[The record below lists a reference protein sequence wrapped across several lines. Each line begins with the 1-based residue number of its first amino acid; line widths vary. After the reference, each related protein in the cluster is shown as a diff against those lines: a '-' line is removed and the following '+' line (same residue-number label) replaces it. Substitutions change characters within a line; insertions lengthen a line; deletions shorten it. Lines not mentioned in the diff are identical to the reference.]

1 MQEFSVAELSK
12 ILTALFKE
20 AFPEMIAVTGEVGD
34 LSRQNASGH
43 IYFNLKDGDYNISA
57 TYFKFYQNSASFIP
71 KNGDKVKVIGELKTY
86 DKQSKYQINVRKIEY
101 DSEGLLWKQYEETK
115 KKLELEG
122 LFREERKRPIPQYPY
137 RVAVLTSVTGAVIRD
152 FIVTTNNEKGK
163 CLIEVWNIPVQNIEN
178 AALIAKT
185 IEKAG
190 KYTERYDV
198 IVVMRGGG
206 SMEDLSVFN
215 QEVIARAVVNSKV
228 PVVSAV
234 GHETDYTI
242 IDFAA
247 DKRAATP
254 TAAAIMLSSYYKAA
268 VNDVDKF
275 RSNIYRHM
283 ENVLQKYA
291 QYIDYMNVKLENKSP
306 HMKINKLYQKL
317 IQYEKILENTI
328 NKKLYNIKTNLLKI
342 ENTIKT
348 YNPNNKLENYK
359 LRIKNSQKH
368 LYAAIIHNLEKKH
381 NQINGLHNN
390 ILSNNPLKLQE
401 TYYYKLDTY
410 FNSLCRIICNIP
422 VGYKNIIEKHEKSL
436 EQHIINY
443 LFNKNADLSQLE
455 SKLSL
460 LDPKNVMERGYAL
473 ITQEEKVVSSIED
486 IHLNASLKI
495 HLKDGNIY
503 ALPEKISKDN
513 NKIDTEK
520 EENIV
525 K

>member
-1 MQEFSVAELSK
+1 MQEFSVKEISQILSS
-12 ILTALFKE
+12 ILKN
-20 AFPEMIAVTGEVGD
+20 AFPEMVAVTGEISQV
-34 LSRQNASGH
+34 SKQNSSGH
-43 IYFNLKDGDYNISA
+43 IYFTLKEGESTLNA
-57 TYFKFYQNSASFIP
+57 TYFKYYHASNNFMP
-71 KNGDKVKVIGELKTY
+71 KLGDKVKVYGDIKTY
-86 DKQSKYQINVRKIEY
+86 DKSSSYQINVKKIEY
-101 DSEGLLWKQYEETK
+101 DSEGLLWKQFEEMK
-115 KKLELEG
+115 KKLFAEG
-122 LFREERKRPIPQYPY
+122 LFDESRKRPIPKYPY
-137 RVAVLTSVTGAVIRD
+137 RVAVLTALTGAVIKD
-152 FIVTTNNEKGK
+152 FIVTTKNEKGRY
-163 CLIEVWNIPVQNIEN
+163 LIDVWNIPVQNIEN